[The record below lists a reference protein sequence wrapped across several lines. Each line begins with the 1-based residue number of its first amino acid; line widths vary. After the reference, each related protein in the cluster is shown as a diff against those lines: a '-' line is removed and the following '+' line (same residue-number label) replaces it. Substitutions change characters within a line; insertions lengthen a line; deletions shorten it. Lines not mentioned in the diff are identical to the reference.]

1 MRIVFSMPFMRGPK
15 AINRD
20 EGLGKKINR
29 DQGFEP
35 NLTGNRD
42 QKILKGRGI

>member
-1 MRIVFSMPFMRGPK
+1 MRGQRPLTEM
-15 AINRD
+15 RD
-20 EGLGKKINR
+20 WAKKINR

-42 QKILKGRGI
+42 QKILKGRGIQVQFNRDG